1 MAAAHGAVDATN
13 GKTLPHG
20 PSGYILS
27 YGVSYSA
34 MPTEGKRLDE
44 VAACPPS
51 AVATHAAFVSKCG
64 FSPTFSPTLDGD
76 VTRSRMLADVCRA
89 ATTMASHDVV
99 AFFFSGHGESID
111 GTSCII
117 DSADCVLSV
126 RKLQAVFA
134 ETVVKRG
141 LRDVAFIVIL
151 DCCQTLSYDGML
163 LPLD

>member
-1 MAAAHGAVDATN
+1 
-13 GKTLPHG
+13 
-20 PSGYILS
+20 
-27 YGVSYSA
+27 
-34 MPTEGKRLDE
+34 
-44 VAACPPS
+44 
-51 AVATHAAFVSKCG
+51 
-64 FSPTFSPTLDGD
+64 
-76 VTRSRMLADVCRA
+76 MLADVCRA
-89 ATTMASHDVV
+89 ATTMASHDVM

-117 DSADCVLSV
+117 DSAGCAVSV

-134 ETVVKRG
+134 ETVEKRG